1 MQQQAADAYRRVSQ
15 AALPP
20 RELEATVLIR
30 AATRLQAIRDD
41 WETNRAD
48 LPGALQFNQK
58 LWTILV
64 TSVTDANN
72 PVPAEIR
79 QNIVDLG
86 MFTFNRTLSLLAEP
100 EAKGIG
106 ALVNINREIAAGLR
120 TAPKAAA

>member
-41 WETNRAD
+41 WETNRGD
-48 LPGALQFNQK
+48 LPGALHFNQK

-64 TSVTDANN
+64 TSVTDAGN

-79 QNIVDLG
+79 QSIVDLG

-100 EAKGIG
+100 EAKKIG

-120 TAPKAAA
+120 TTPQAAA